1 MIRLFIFVL
10 VRFFIIAFAIYLA
23 LTLLKKVIRTLQ
35 GYSPPSPRN
44 PQKES
49 HPKTTEDYK
58 DVKDA
63 KFTELP
69 NKQTEDNQDS
79 HI

>member
-1 MIRLFIFVL
+1 
-10 VRFFIIAFAIYLA
+10 
-23 LTLLKKVIRTLQ
+23 LQ

-44 PQKES
+44 PQKEN
-49 HPKTTEDYK
+49 HPKTKDEYK

-69 NKQTEDNQDS
+69 IKPTEDNQDS
-79 HI
+79 PG